1 MCTAWKTSCGK
12 ASVVELQEKGKF
24 SDGLL
29 VNALPSILQ
38 IPTAPMGRGVT
49 VERNMGMI
57 WESLVN
63 DEVQKFS
70 VFGMGGVGKTTI
82 MHHINNQLMGMTGN
96 FDNVIW
102 VTFSKAFSVVRLQ
115 NEIAASMNLD
125 LSDYMDET
133 RRASKLYA
141 MLTQMKSIN
150 YKIIKSVYKD
160 GLRPVKVEL
169 LSKEEALDL
178 FMSKVAPQ
186 FVLPPEVLEIA
197 ELVARKCTGLP
208 LAIVTVAGSMKGVE
222 DIHEWRYASRE
233 IANWTEEHKIPRQE
247 LIGYWIAEG
256 LITERICEQAA
267 TDKGHTILNKLENTC
282 LLEGYTN
289 CSSEKWAKVHDVIR
303 EMALKTHAYWKSL
316 RVLDLSYTRIE
327 SLPESI
333 SLLAN
338 LSELSLDHCVDLS
351 HVPSLEKLKALR
363 KLKLGYTKILE
374 LPPGIEELINLKI
387 LDLYHTHRLEMLLRG
402 KLAHLSQLKC
412 LRIDRSDIKE
422 FNNYVRSQQWQELT
436 NYRLLLGDDADVE
449 SYTIGKEVWVINRHL
464 MSGGG
469 DFLIIPNNILDFK
482 LIRCHDI
489 RSLTEISSLQNAR
502 DLKTCYVEYCVGIE
516 SIFHSLS
523 SQEEQHYIPKSLE
536 NLILPD
542 LPFLRV
548 AFRGVV
554 PPYCTHS
561 NLKKL
566 IIYHSANLRNSWKM
580 ILQKEMEFQYIL
592 FLFSI

>member
-63 DEVQKFS
+63 DE
-70 VFGMGGVGKTTI
+70 
-82 MHHINNQLMGMTGN
+82 
-96 FDNVIW
+96 
-102 VTFSKAFSVVRLQ
+102 

-141 MLTQMKSIN
+141 MLTQMKRYVLIL
-150 YKIIKSVYKD
+150 D
-160 GLRPVKVEL
+160 DLW
-169 LSKEEALDL
+169 EA
-178 FMSKVAPQ
+178 FP
-186 FVLPPEVLEIA
+186 LE
-197 ELVARKCTGLP
+197 
-208 LAIVTVAGSMKGVE
+208 
-222 DIHEWRYASRE
+222 
-233 IANWTEEHKIPRQE
+233 
-247 LIGYWIAEG
+247 
-256 LITERICEQAA
+256 
-267 TDKGHTILNKLENTC
+267 
-282 LLEGYTN
+282 
-289 CSSEKWAKVHDVIR
+289 
-303 EMALKTHAYWKSL
+303 KSL

-469 DFLIIPNNILDFK
+469 DFLIVPNNILDFK

-542 LPFLRV
+542 FPFLRV